1 MLVRDLMTIGVPV
14 CRCDERC
21 GDVATRLTTQK
32 VEADVIVA
40 LDEDGMSCG
49 WLTRDQ
55 LDQNESKLIHEI
67 MDEEIPTVSPTL
79 PVETAAQLMREKGV
93 QHLLLMHNWPGEPR
107 PSAVIS
113 LKQIEKNLQGL

>member
-1 MLVRDLMTIGVPV
+1 MLVRDLMTIGVPI
-14 CRCDERC
+14 CRDTETCAE
-21 GDVATRLTTQK
+21 VKARLEKQK
-32 VEADVIVA
+32 SDADAIVA

-49 WLTRDQ
+49 WLTRDR
-55 LDQNESKLIHEI
+55 LDQDGAKLITDV

-79 PVETAAQLMREKGV
+79 PVEAAAQLMRNKGV

-113 LKQIEKNLQGL
+113 LKKIESVKTK